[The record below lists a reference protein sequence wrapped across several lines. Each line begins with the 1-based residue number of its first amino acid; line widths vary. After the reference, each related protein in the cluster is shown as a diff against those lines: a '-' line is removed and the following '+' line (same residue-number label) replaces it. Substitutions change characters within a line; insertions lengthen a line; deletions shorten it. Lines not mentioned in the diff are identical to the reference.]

1 MKQVAAVLDSPE
13 TRDEAG
19 RLVLGDPSKGCR
31 HCGAVAVKEAAN
43 GKAIIWHPAVECCAD
58 AVNDQ
63 IRFREGD
70 LETLQKA
77 ITAKEQQLE
86 LLRQET
92 GMYDRD
98 SKATEATKAFARL
111 RMAEE
116 QHPASLAVI
125 RARISGDREAGE
137 IGVTGELRELKT
149 RRAGLLRAES

>member
-1 MKQVAAVLDSPE
+1 MKQAGAVLEARGSY
-13 TRDEAG
+13 DEAG

-43 GKAIIWHPAVECCAD
+43 GKALVWHPAVECCLA
-58 AVNDQ
+58 AVDDQ

-70 LETLQKA
+70 LDTLQKA

-125 RARISGDREAGE
+125 RVRISGDREAGE

-149 RRAGLLRAES
+149 KRAGLL